1 MKKIIFFALILIAAV
16 SFARTPEEKSGTIA
30 IMKTLRGDSGG
41 MDTEILAV
49 KRITRPSLPYQYD
62 TPEGNFKIHYT
73 LSGGDA
79 IDSVGYAHKIGEY
92 MEHCWSVFADSMGYL
107 PPPSDGALGGDG
119 RYDVYL
125 KNISAYGLTY
135 PGTVGSYPWDN
146 LISYIEIENDFDG
159 VYPNDDPDGPV
170 AGAMR
175 VTVAHE
181 LHHAFQFGLYG
192 SCAAWIAEMS
202 SVAMEERLY
211 PLVNDYVWLI
221 DYMLDAPEMPLNYG
235 MGYRMYGMGL
245 YAQYWNMVYGDSFL
259 ATVWDTMR
267 ILPDDAAVFAACE
280 LYSTEL
286 VEDLADFA
294 AQALFVGSRNAG
306 FFPDGADLSDMSVSR
321 THTSYPAVGNP
332 SPQPYGYG
340 MSFTTFE
347 NIGSAPVD
355 MAINFDGAD
364 GIDWAVRAIWKNG
377 DSTVVYP
384 ISIGDFAAGEI
395 RVPFANEAEMI
406 GLAAVPAGGWTSR
419 YNYSYSASL
428 VPCSVGE
435 RIIPGRIA
443 LRTSP
448 NPFNSAVSICIDGDG
463 APIDVIQIYD
473 ISGRLIDEVDLHQKG
488 SPPDD
493 SRSSGLEAVWAP
505 KETLPSGVYYVRIP
519 ELRISKPVVLMK

>member
-1 MKKIIFFALILIAAV
+1 
-16 SFARTPEEKSGTIA
+16 
-30 IMKTLRGDSGG
+30 
-41 MDTEILAV
+41 
-49 KRITRPSLPYQYD
+49 
-62 TPEGNFKIHYT
+62 
-73 LSGGDA
+73 
-79 IDSVGYAHKIGEY
+79 
-92 MEHCWSVFADSMGYL
+92 
-107 PPPSDGALGGDG
+107 
-119 RYDVYL
+119 
-125 KNISAYGLTY
+125 
-135 PGTVGSYPWDN
+135 
-146 LISYIEIENDFDG
+146 
-159 VYPNDDPDGPV
+159 
-170 AGAMR
+170 
-175 VTVAHE
+175 
-181 LHHAFQFGLYG
+181 
-192 SCAAWIAEMS
+192 
-202 SVAMEERLY
+202 
-211 PLVNDYVWLI
+211 VNDYVWLI

-245 YAQYWNMVYGDSFL
+245 YAQYWNMVYGDGFL

-321 THTSYPAVGNP
+321 THTFYPAEGNA

-340 MSFTTFE
+340 MSFILFDNT
-347 NIGSAPVD
+347 GSVPRD
-355 MAINFDGAD
+355 MLISFDGAD

-473 ISGRLIDEVDLHQKG
+473 ISGRLVDEVDLQQKG
-488 SPPDD
+488 SPTDD
-493 SRSSGLEAVWAP
+493 SRSSCLEAVWAP

-519 ELRISKPVVLMK
+519 ELRISKPIVLMK